1 VLERFRRPVGLVL
14 AALVAAASR
23 AGAAE
28 KSPPSKSPHV
38 EIVAR
43 AEVVSAPR
51 RNVHKSG
58 RKFLEFEV
66 TLDAY
71 VLASDQ
77 PDGADLKVPVDM
89 EGKVKVVHDLS
100 CGGDDL
106 VLASGDRVD
115 LQGEYVEIPGGP
127 DLIHFTHA
135 SAVRAGCG
143 RGDVHPGGYL
153 RKVVPATPTPIV
165 TPPRP
170 AGIVPDQP
178 YVGTPAAREPY
189 AAILRM
195 KEAGASD
202 EKLLE
207 AVRAGKKRYALS
219 TFDIQRL
226 RASGVSPEV
235 IEAMLQ
241 SGRVAVTALPTP
253 SPTPVR

>member
-1 VLERFRRPVGLVL
+1 
-14 AALVAAASR
+14 
-23 AGAAE
+23 
-28 KSPPSKSPHV
+28 
-38 EIVAR
+38 
-43 AEVVSAPR
+43 
-51 RNVHKSG
+51 
-58 RKFLEFEV
+58 
-66 TLDAY
+66 
-71 VLASDQ
+71 
-77 PDGADLKVPVDM
+77 M
-89 EGKVKVVHDLS
+89 KVVHDLS

-135 SAVRAGCG
+135 SDARAGCG
-143 RGDVHPGGYL
+143 RGEAHPGGYL

-178 YVGTPAAREPY
+178 YVGTPAAGDKPY

-202 EKLLE
+202 DKLLE

-241 SGRVAVTALPTP
+241 SGRVTVTGLPTP